1 MGNIRVLDEHIA
13 NQIAAGEVVERP
25 ASVVKELVENA
36 IDAQATRID
45 VYIAEGGL
53 ESIRVQDNGLGIAAE
68 DCETAFYRHA
78 TSKLADDRDLYQI
91 TSLGFRGEALPSIA
105 AVSKVEL
112 LTSATDDGAGRR
124 LVIEGGTLKSNED
137 DAAPRGT
144 DFRVNALFYNTPA
157 RLKYMKTV
165 QTELGHISDMMYRI
179 SLAHPEIA
187 FTLRHNNN
195 MLLQTPGS
203 GDMLQVIAAVYGTSA
218 AKMVLPINSDSLD
231 YRIDGFIGRP
241 EIARANRNAMS
252 VIVNGRY
259 VKNYAVNQAILRA
272 YHTLLPINRY
282 PLTVL
287 RLQMHPSLVDV
298 NVHPA
303 KMEVRFSKEPELM
316 QFVEEAVRQALRKEI
331 LIPHVTKQTVKRGNS
346 ESIIQE
352 QFNFTRPTPQQDSY
366 AAHDLFSPSGE
377 GKRSVRAAEHS
388 HMAAD
393 EIGELDAPYVP
404 PLRDEDIPPADHEHV
419 ANGTVDGLLAT
430 TVAGQLPQPQTN
442 EQSSQASLTTGEQSA
457 VAPQPTQSATAREAE
472 VGQSL
477 PEVSAA
483 QPVHNGDEQRMGQR
497 PTNAGQQSATGGQP
511 VSAAQTAAQAAGNIS
526 HTAPAVDPLSI
537 ASTAAKLPFD
547 ARTTTAPANTGQVST
562 NASTP
567 IPASSSIRER
577 HAAYAPDKRSSV
589 PPARPA
595 QRPGAN
601 RTIPAELLYG
611 TATEPDVPEF
621 PQMTL
626 IGQHHGTY
634 LIAQN
639 EEGLFLIDQHAAHER
654 VNYEFYYEKFGQPES
669 VSQELLLPITL
680 EFTRAEADKL
690 KDRLHW
696 FERVGVYLE
705 HFGGQTF
712 RVCAYP
718 YWFPKGEEQRVI
730 EEMAEWVLSER
741 KIDLAKLREQAST
754 LCSCK
759 ASIKANQRL
768 TEAEAQMLI
777 QRLSACRQPYTCP
790 HGRPIVVSFSSYDL
804 EKLFKRVM

>member
-1 MGNIRVLDEHIA
+1 MGQIRVLDEHIA

-36 IDAQATRID
+36 IDARSTRID
-45 VYIAEGGL
+45 VHIGEGGL
-53 ESIRVQDNGLGIAAE
+53 ESIRVHDNGQGIAAE

-78 TSKLADDRDLYQI
+78 TSKLVDDRDLYQI

-144 DFRVNALFYNTPA
+144 DFRVNSLFYNTPA

-165 QTELGHISDMMYRI
+165 QTELGHISDIMYRM

-187 FTLRHNNN
+187 FTLRHNSNL
-195 MLLQTPGS
+195 LLQTPGN

-218 AKMVLPINSDSLD
+218 AKMVLPIEQDHLD
-231 YRIDGFIGRP
+231 YHISGYIGRP

-259 VKNYAVNQAILRA
+259 IKSYAVNQAILRA

-287 RLQMHPSLVDV
+287 RLTMHPSLVDV

-303 KMEVRFSKEPELM
+303 KMEVRFSKEAELM
-316 QFVEEAVRQALRKEI
+316 MFVEESVRQTLRKEI
-331 LIPHVTKQTVKRGNS
+331 LIPHATKQTVKRGSS

-352 QFNFTRPTPQQDSY
+352 QFNFNRTPAVNLENDLQEPASS
-366 AAHDLFSPSGE
+366 AAASSTFKNPAPVIRTELGD
-377 GKRSVRAAEHS
+377 
-388 HMAAD
+388 
-393 EIGELDAPYVP
+393 LDAPYIP
-404 PLRDEDIPPADHEHV
+404 PYTDQDIPGIPSRSDMPDDRFGQQTDNVTAGPA
-419 ANGTVDGLLAT
+419 ANTMEQSGSNGLPEDTAGLPAKKET
-430 TVAGQLPQPQTN
+430 TSSAAGQQEVLSTDQTAARTETDMDSAANHTEAQPSTEALGSGAAHVPSANQDQFSVPTAEYAQLPGGDTSLPQAGDTGSAPVEYERHN
-442 EQSSQASLTTGEQSA
+442 PSQ
-457 VAPQPTQSATAREAE
+457 
-472 VGQSL
+472 
-477 PEVSAA
+477 SAA
-483 QPVHNGDEQRMGQR
+483 QQIREQSYARDYNRPAAKSSSRTQQR
-497 PTNAGQQSATGGQP
+497 PS
-511 VSAAQTAAQAAGNIS
+511 
-526 HTAPAVDPLSI
+526 
-537 ASTAAKLPFD
+537 
-547 ARTTTAPANTGQVST
+547 
-562 NASTP
+562 
-567 IPASSSIRER
+567 
-577 HAAYAPDKRSSV
+577 
-589 PPARPA
+589 
-595 QRPGAN
+595 GAN
-601 RTIPAELLYG
+601 PNRSIPAEMIYG
-611 TATEPDVPEF
+611 TAEEPGLPQFPE
-621 PQMTL
+621 MNL

-639 EEGLFLIDQHAAHER
+639 AEGLFLIDQHAAHER

-669 VSQELLLPITL
+669 ASQELLLPITL

-712 RVCAYP
+712 RVRAYP
-718 YWFPKGEEQRVI
+718 YWFPKGEEARVI

-741 KIDLAKLREQAST
+741 KIDLAQLREQAST

-759 ASIKANQRL
+759 ASIKANQRI
-768 TEAEAQMLI
+768 TEAEAQALLD
-777 QRLSACRQPYTCP
+777 RLAACRQPYTCP

-804 EKLFKRVM
+804 EKMFKRVM